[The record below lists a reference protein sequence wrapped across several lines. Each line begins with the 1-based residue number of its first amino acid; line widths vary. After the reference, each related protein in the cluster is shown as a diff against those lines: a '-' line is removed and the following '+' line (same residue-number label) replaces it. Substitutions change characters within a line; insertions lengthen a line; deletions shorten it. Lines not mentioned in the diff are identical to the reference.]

1 MAYDGGSD
9 FGGGWTG
16 DFGQADVQEY
26 VQVYREIQKSLEAG
40 YPEPTYSG
48 GGSGGALMTQ
58 SIEGTLKWA
67 TFKQD
72 HLRFWPKFPK
82 SAQKLSNTVHEYT
95 RQNDLGA
102 RVDLWASEGAVGP
115 EIDSSFERLLAKVKY
130 VSLKKRVSHPITLL
144 TNMIG
149 GAALDKANKDA
160 SLYIKE
166 FMDRQLFFGDST
178 MNAAAFDGIKRT
190 CEATHTTANP
200 KVIDLRGAALDS
212 SRMRDE
218 AVRLVNP
225 PNYGNPSVV
234 WMSFETLEDQ
244 GKLMGPYLRYDMADV
259 VARNAVGDRRTTL
272 QATGF
277 NGPYGPVQFEP
288 SIQLGSRGAPA
299 STAIGEV
306 QPTQPN
312 PSLALSTDATSL
324 FNSTD
329 WYGTYQYQVVAV
341 GAKGKSLHSVSDAA
355 VVTAVNNCVTLTIAA
370 PGTDNV
376 LYYEV
381 FRSKVGETTVWKIA
395 EVVQARSGGSPDTTT
410 FVDLNENLPD
420 TAFAFMLEMSSEVME
435 WKQLLDF
442 ARVPL
447 ARTDLYFPFTYIIY
461 GTPIFYLPLKMCMFK
476 NVGRA
481 S

>member
-9 FGGGWTG
+9 FGGGWAG

-26 VQVYREIQKSLEAG
+26 MQVYRQIQKSLEAG
-40 YPEPTYSG
+40 YPEPTYAG

-82 SAQKLSNTVHEYT
+82 SDQKLSNTVHEYT
-95 RQNDLGA
+95 RQTDLGA
-102 RVDLWASEGAVGP
+102 RVDLWAAEGAVGP
-115 EIDSSFERLLAKVKY
+115 EIDSNFERLLAKVKY

-144 TNMIG
+144 SNMIG

-178 MNAAAFDGIKRT
+178 MNAAAFDGLKRT
-190 CEATHTTANP
+190 CEATHTAANP
-200 KVIDLRGAALDS
+200 KVHDLRGAALDS

-218 AVRLVNP
+218 SVRLVNP
-225 PNYGNPSVV
+225 PNYGNPGVV

-244 GKLMGPYLRYDMADV
+244 GKLMGTYLRYDMADV

-277 NGPYGPVQFEP
+277 NGPYGPVNFEA

-299 STAIGEV
+299 ATAIGEV
-306 QPTQPN
+306 QPAQPN
-312 PSLALSTDATSL
+312 PSLATADDAATL
-324 FNSTD
+324 FVAAD
-329 WYGTYQYQVVAV
+329 YGVYQYQFVAV

-355 VVTAVNNCVTLTIAA
+355 TIDATHRKVTATIAA

-381 FRSKVGETTVWKIA
+381 FRSKVGETGVWKIA
-395 EVVQARSGGSPDTTT
+395 DVVQARAGGVPDTTT
-410 FVDLNENLPD
+410 FVDMNENLPD